1 MQRIIGFGHV
11 GIFVKDM
18 ASMADFY
25 SNFIGLTITD
35 RSDDGRLTFLSSRPT
50 LEHHEL
56 VLVRNPDK
64 RTELEHFSFR
74 VATLA
79 DLKAYYDEIRA
90 GGYTIT
96 RTFNHGNALGCYF
109 LDPEG
114 NQIEVY
120 WATGIDVPQ
129 PKGDTMDFGLPEDE
143 IRSQLAQMSK
153 ELQSKTASAKPHR

>member
-1 MQRIIGFGHV
+1 MPRIIGLGHV

-18 ASMADFY
+18 AMMADFY
-25 SNFIGLTITD
+25 SKFIGLTITD
-35 RSDDGRLTFLSSRPT
+35 RSDDGRLTFLSSRPAE
-50 LEHHEL
+50 EHHEL
-56 VLVRNPDK
+56 VLVLSPDK
-64 RTELEHFSFR
+64 RNVLEHFSFR

-79 DLKAYYDEIRA
+79 DLKAYYNEVRA

-114 NQIEVY
+114 NQMEVY

-129 PKGDTMDFGLPEDE
+129 PKVDAMDFGLPEDK
-143 IRSQLAQMSK
+143 IRSLLEQMSK
-153 ELQSKTASAKPHR
+153 ELESKI